1 MDRNNVVNHI
11 KSNSQL
17 LSLPQ
22 VLAELLE
29 EVGKEDLSPDTLA
42 RIILKDPSLTSRILR
57 LSNSA
62 YYQRLA
68 EIKTVNQAVSV
79 LGVTTVKC
87 MALSTSVFHPDKV
100 ARESGVNPKSFFAYI
115 LSVAAASEKIA
126 RATRHRAPEEAFIAG
141 LLCDIGVLY
150 FTHHYPREYRP
161 IVTGKVAAT
170 GLREAEQKVF
180 GIDHTEVGCMLSRQ
194 WRLPGSI
201 TDAIAGHH
209 QDSRGDNDDLLCDA
223 VRLAVRLS
231 SEGFSGFETDQEGR
245 LGEISMLA
253 DRLSLSRDVI
263 DEISGSLLSGT
274 LEAAEF
280 LNIDIGDIEDI
291 LVRANQGIWK
301 SYLTIDHLFKERR
314 ELSRKLLEEERIKG
328 ALESKNIAL
337 ATLSHYLNNA
347 VMGIYGRSQLL
358 RLLLDKRQ
366 EDRLI
371 KELPASIEVID
382 QAVQKIVAVLEE
394 MKDISP
400 LDYKHFD
407 NLSQALNIDDRINR
421 RLAKMSDDAPMGSQR
436 IVEEPEKVSAG

>member
-1 MDRNNVVNHI
+1 MDRDTVINHI
-11 KSNSQL
+11 ESNNQL

-22 VLAELLE
+22 VLAELLK
-29 EVGKEDLSPDTLA
+29 EVSKENLSPDILA

-57 LSNSA
+57 LSNST

-68 EIKTVNQAVSV
+68 EIKTVNQAVAV

-100 ARESGVNPKSFFAYI
+100 ARDSGVNPKSFFAYV
-115 LSVAAASEKIA
+115 LSVATASQKIA
-126 RATRHRAPEEAFIAG
+126 RATRHRAPEEALIAG
-141 LLCDIGVLY
+141 LLCDIGVL
-150 FTHHYPREYRP
+150 FFAHHYPREYRP

-170 GLREAEQKVF
+170 SLSEAEQKVF

-194 WRLPGSI
+194 WRLPGFV
-201 TDAIAGHH
+201 TEAIAGHH
-209 QDSRGDNDDLLCDA
+209 QVGSRDNDNLLCDI

-231 SEGFSGFETDQEGR
+231 SEGFSGFEVNQEGR
-245 LGEISMLA
+245 LGEITILA

-263 DEISGSLLSGT
+263 DEISSSLLSGT

-280 LNIDIGDIEDI
+280 LDIDIGDTEEMLI
-291 LVRANQGIWK
+291 RANQGIWE
-301 SYLTIDHLFKERR
+301 SFLTIDHLFKERS
-314 ELSRKLLEEERIKG
+314 ELSRKLLEEERTKG

-394 MKDISP
+394 MKSISP
-400 LDYKHFD
+400 LDYKRFD
-407 NLSQALNIDDRINR
+407 NLSQALNIDDRIQQ
-421 RLAKMSDDAPMGSQR
+421 RLEKMSDEAPMGSRR
-436 IVEEPEKVSAG
+436 IMEEPEKVSAG